1 MIIVEITAENNYSYH
16 DFFTTGLVRHSNCFK
31 LSPDEQQENWFPTK
45 GTPYSF
51 TIAMLDE
58 FSQLMGV
65 VSFQRLMENRK
76 KLRHKGELFR
86 MYVSREN
93 GGKNIGNDL
102 ITYVVNRVKEQLPDI
117 EQINLNVATNNEKAK
132 NLYKKL
138 GFEHFGTEC
147 NAIKFEG
154 NYYDDD
160 YMALKLINRF

>member
-1 MIIVEITAENNYSYH
+1 MQLFIPVHSVVEPHAI
-16 DFFTTGLVRHSNCFK
+16 L
-31 LSPDEQQENWFPTK
+31 
-45 GTPYSF
+45 
-51 TIAMLDE
+51 
-58 FSQLMGV
+58 
-65 VSFQRLMENRK
+65 
-76 KLRHKGELFR
+76 ELF
-86 MYVSREN
+86 VSAEN

-102 ITYVVNRVKEQLPDI
+102 ITYVVNRVKEQLPEI

-138 GFEHFGTEC
+138 GFEHFGTEH

>member
-1 MIIVEITAENNYSYH
+1 MIIVEITAENNYGYH
-16 DFFTTGLVRHSNCFK
+16 DFFTTGLLRHSDCFK
-31 LSPDEQQENWFPTK
+31 LSSDEQQENCFPTK

-58 FSQLMGV
+58 FNQLMGV
-65 VSFQRLMENRK
+65 VSFQRLIENRK
-76 KLRHKGELFR
+76 KLHHKGELFR
-86 MYVSREN
+86 MYVSGEN

-138 GFEHFGTEC
+138 GFEHFGTEHH
-147 NAIKFEG
+147 AIKFEG